1 MKNKQ
6 KAAIELYVPKGGMC
20 TACKKKYEDCS
31 KLEFEKMTIVNTFHD
46 TAFVKC
52 TEFERKE
59 N

>member
-52 TEFERKE
+52 TEFER
-59 N
+59 